1 MRELEGLLFWAWFL
15 LDSEFFGC
23 FSFDSHSNGYQR
35 STHCWFSQQK
45 WVCSHQCRWGCKS
58 KSCSL
63 SFLLLLS
70 LPYYLECWLLLP
82 MFWCFLLLCL
92 WNPLSYPN
100 SSFWF
105 MPISSIWLHI
115 AWLPHKTGSLADFS
129 CHVCNLLSHIFFIIP
144 VAILKLQ
151 LHIVGDEIFS
161 LLFFIIWS
169 FSFLVQMFLFIWS
182 LVSWEIQ
189 LHRPDLGVTF
199 TRSLSRFQS

>member
-1 MRELEGLLFWAWFL
+1 MDTKGRLIAGSHNRNEFVLINADEVARVSPALWVLCYCYLCLLTWNADFFHPCSDVSCFFASEILFLTPILASDSSPFL
-15 LDSEFFGC
+15 L
-23 FSFDSHSNGYQR
+23 
-35 STHCWFSQQK
+35 
-45 WVCSHQCRWGCKS
+45 
-58 KSCSL
+58 
-63 SFLLLLS
+63 
-70 LPYYLECWLLLP
+70 
-82 MFWCFLLLCL
+82 
-92 WNPLSYPN
+92 
-100 SSFWF
+100 
-105 MPISSIWLHI
+105 IWLHI

-144 VAILKLQ
+144 EGILKLQ
-151 LHIVGDEIFS
+151 WQIVGEESFS